1 MPVPTAGGFVTMAE
15 NAQPS
20 PLDALP
26 DDLLAMLSSTG
37 ADDGVLATTPYDL
50 DEHGKFADGFLVL
63 TEERLGQFRRDGDAW
78 AEQWTQLAE
87 FDEALLVE
95 GLGMNLLQLVAN
107 EHVALEYRFTLS
119 HKQRLGRFHRQ
130 LEHLVHGEQHADD
143 EGRPRHGEEDRTR
156 CPKCDR
162 PIPAWSDVCR
172 ACMSRRK
179 ILWRLLDFVKPYK
192 GRAIASFCLALV
204 MTGLGLLAPAVS
216 RWLVDDGLG
225 FKPGGRASWNI
236 VLGGV
241 GMMLGLLA
249 ARCIGQWGQ
258 TRLSSDVARRVARA
272 IRHAVYAHMHRL
284 SLDFFAKRQ
293 TGALVTR
300 VTNDTE
306 RLWSFTASIAI
317 EMVLSI
323 LTILGVGVALFLMN
337 WKLALFALIPVPMM
351 IFLTAFFHKRLH
363 RSFRQQWH
371 RWSQMT
377 AVVADAL
384 PGMRVI
390 KAFSQQRR
398 EVDRFED
405 KSTALFNEEANYI
418 KGAKSV
424 FGPTMMFTTSLS
436 TLIIY
441 LVGGWT
447 ICSEWSEVQT
457 NPESATMTIGTLVAF
472 LSYMNM
478 FLRPVHQLAHMDE
491 QLNRA
496 ATSAHRIFEVLD
508 TEPKIFAKPDAK
520 IAETIEGRI
529 ELRNVSFSYDG
540 VNKVLKNISLT
551 IEPGEMIGL
560 VGPSG
565 AGKTTM
571 INLICRFYD
580 VLEGQILIDGVDVR
594 DYEITE
600 LRHKIGLVLQE
611 PFLFHGPIA
620 ENITYGNPGA
630 SAEDIITAAR
640 AANAND
646 FIVGFPDGYDTM
658 VGERGQ
664 TLSGG
669 ERQRIS
675 IARAILHSPSLL
687 ILDEATSS
695 VDTETEQSIQK
706 TLDLLTANRT
716 TIAIAHRLSTLRK
729 AHRLVVIDKGEMV
742 EQGTHEEL
750 TKNPDGLYAGLIE
763 KQQQMQSY
771 IAISG

>member
-1 MPVPTAGGFVTMAE
+1 MDN
-15 NAQPS
+15 NAQPT

-26 DDLLAMLSSTG
+26 DDLRDRLSSTDLG
-37 ADDGVLATTPYDL
+37 GEVLATTPYDL
-50 DEHGKFADGFLVL
+50 DSHGMFTEGFLLL
-63 TEERLGQFRRDGDAW
+63 TASRLGHFSREGEAW
-78 AEQWTQLAE
+78 TEQWTEL
-87 FDEALLVE
+87 DGLNEALLVE
-95 GLGMNLLQLVAN
+95 GLGMNLLQLVAD
-107 EHVALEYRFTLS
+107 EKVVTEFRFTLS

-130 LEHLVHGEQHADD
+130 LEHLVHGEERGDGD
-143 EGRPRHGEEDRTR
+143 EGRPRHGDDDRSR

-162 PIPAWSDVCR
+162 PIPAWSEVCR

-179 ILWRLLDFVKPYK
+179 ILWRLLDFVRPYWA
-192 GRAIASFCLALV
+192 RTLFSCLLALG
-204 MTGLGLLAPAVS
+204 MTGLALLSPLIS
-216 RWLVDDGLG
+216 KWLIDDGLG
-225 FKPGGRASWNI
+225 AGPGKQANWNI
-236 VLGGV
+236 VMGAV

-249 ARCIGQWGQ
+249 IRCVGQWGQ
-258 TRLSSDVARRVARA
+258 TRLASDVARRVARS
-272 IRHAVYAHMHRL
+272 IRHAVYSHMHRL

-317 EMVLSI
+317 EMILSI
-323 LTILGVGVALFLMN
+323 LTIVGVGVAVFLMN
-337 WKLALFALIPVPMM
+337 WKLALFALMPMPLM
-351 IFLTAFFHKRLH
+351 LFFTGFFHKRLH

-418 KGAKSV
+418 KGAKSI
-424 FGPTMMFTTSLS
+424 FGPTMLFITSLS

-447 ICSEWSEVQT
+447 ICSEWTAVQAK
-457 NPESATMTIGTLVAF
+457 PESATMTLGMLTAF
-472 LSYMNM
+472 LFYMNM
-478 FLRPVHQLAHMDE
+478 FLRPIHQLAHMDE

-508 TEPKIFAKPDAK
+508 TEPKIYAKADAK
-520 IAETIEGRI
+520 KADAIEGRI

-565 AGKTTM
+565 AGKTTL

-580 VLEGQILIDGVDVR
+580 VLEGQILVDDVDIR

-620 ENITYGNPGA
+620 DNITYGNPDA
-630 SAEDIITAAR
+630 SADDVITAAR

-646 FIVGFPDGYDTM
+646 FIVGFPDGYDTE

-675 IARAILHSPSLL
+675 IARAILHNPSLL

-706 TLDLLTANRT
+706 ALDLLTTNRT

-729 AHRLVVIDKGEMV
+729 ANRLVVIDKGRLV

-750 TKNPDGLYAGLIE
+750 TANPDGLYAGLID
-763 KQQQMQSY
+763 KQQKMQAY

>member
-1 MPVPTAGGFVTMAE
+1 MAKNE
-15 NAQPS
+15 QSS

-26 DDLLAMLSSTG
+26 DDLVAHILSTDLG
-37 ADDGVLATTPYDL
+37 GEAIAATPYDL
-50 DEHGKFADGFLVL
+50 DSHGMFTEGFLLL
-63 TEERLGQFRRDGDAW
+63 TENRLGHFRRDG
-78 AEQWTQLAE
+78 ESWTEEWTELADLE
-87 FDEALLVE
+87 DTVLVE
-95 GLGMNLLQLVAN
+95 GLGMNLLQLVAD
-107 EHVALEYRFTLS
+107 EHVATEFRFTLS

-130 LEHLVHGEQHADD
+130 LEHMVHGEERSDGD
-143 EGRPRHGEEDRTR
+143 EGRPRHGEEERGR

-162 PIPAWSDVCR
+162 PIPSWSEVCR

-179 ILWRLLDFVKPYK
+179 LLWRLLDFVRPYK
-192 GRAIASFCLALV
+192 GRAIASFFLALT
-204 MTGLGLLAPAVS
+204 MTGLGLLNPLLS
-216 RWLVDDGLG
+216 KRLIDRGLG
-225 FKPGGRASWNI
+225 ADAEFDPSWLI
-236 VLGGV
+236 VLGTV
-241 GMMLGLLA
+241 GMMLGLLVM
-249 ARCIGQWGQ
+249 RSVGQWGQ
-258 TRLSSDVARRVARA
+258 MLLSGEVARRVARA
-272 IRHAVYAHMHRL
+272 IRHTVYAHLHRL
-284 SLDFFAKRQ
+284 SLEFFAKRQ

-323 LTILGVGVALFLMN
+323 LTIVGVGIALFVMN
-337 WKLALFALIPVPMM
+337 WQMALFALMPVPLML
-351 IFLTAFFHKRLH
+351 FLTVFFHKRLR

-390 KAFSQQRR
+390 KAFSQQDR
-398 EVDRFED
+398 EVDRFEE
-405 KSTALFNEEANYI
+405 KSTALFNEERKYVR
-418 KGAKSV
+418 GARSL
-424 FGPTMMFTTSLS
+424 FGPMMMFATTIGS
-436 TLIIY
+436 LIIWI
-441 LVGGWT
+441 VGGWR
-447 ICSEWSEVQT
+447 ICQEAPAVAAGTQ
-457 NPESATMTIGTLVAF
+457 SATLTLGTLIAF
-472 LSYMNM
+472 QFYMGM

-508 TEPKIFAKPDAK
+508 TEPKIYAKTDAK
-520 IAETIEGRI
+520 TAETIKGRI

-540 VNKVLKNISLT
+540 VNKVLQNISLT

-565 AGKTTM
+565 AGKTTL

-580 VLEGQILIDGVDVR
+580 VLEGQILVDDVDIR

-611 PFLFHGPIA
+611 PFLFHGPIG
-620 ENITYGNPGA
+620 ENIAYGNPDA
-630 SAEDIITAAR
+630 SPEDIIRAAR

-675 IARAILHSPSLL
+675 IARAILHNPSLL

-706 TLDLLTANRT
+706 ALDLLTANRT

-729 AHRLVVIDKGEMV
+729 AHRLVVIDKGVML

-750 TKNPDGLYAGLIE
+750 TANPDGLYARLIE